1 MVDLRN
7 CKKGDKLVS
16 KHGLILTYVKPLS
29 ESDYMDHEV
38 KYPNGSYGS
47 RTHDGFVFR
56 INRLPKDHDIIE
68 IISSQK

>member
-1 MVDLRN
+1 MVDLRE

-16 KHGLILTYVKPLS
+16 KHGLILTYVKPLP

-38 KYPNGSYGS
+38 KYPNGSRGT

-56 INRLPKDHDIIE
+56 KNRKDTDHDIVEVI
-68 IISSQK
+68 K